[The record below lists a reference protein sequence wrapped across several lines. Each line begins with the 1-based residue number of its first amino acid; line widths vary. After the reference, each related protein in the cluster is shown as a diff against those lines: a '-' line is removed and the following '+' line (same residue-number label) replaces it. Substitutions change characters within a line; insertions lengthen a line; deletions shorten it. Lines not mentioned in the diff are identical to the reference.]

1 MTMQVA
7 AFIAHNRGGLVSE
20 SRSSERETR
29 GTVIVGE
36 SGGGGGGST
45 PSKHSSVNKRRAER
59 CAVSC

>member
-1 MTMQVA
+1 MAMRVA

-36 SGGGGGGST
+36 SGGGT

>member
-1 MTMQVA
+1 MAMRVA

-36 SGGGGGGST
+36 SGGGGST
-45 PSKHSSVNKRRAER
+45 PSKHSYK
-59 CAVSC
+59 

>member
-1 MTMQVA
+1 MAMRVA

-20 SRSSERETR
+20 SRSERETR

-36 SGGGGGGST
+36 SGGGGT

>member
-1 MTMQVA
+1 MAMRVA

-36 SGGGGGGST
+36 SGGGGGST

>member
-1 MTMQVA
+1 MAMRVA

-20 SRSSERETR
+20 SRSERETR

-36 SGGGGGGST
+36 SGGST